1 MLMKK
6 DGVKEDI
13 LRQYIDTKDIRK
25 APEGF
30 SSKVMSRIHMEA
42 RPVRS
47 ENKLIVPVIS
57 GTVFLVLTVTT
68 LLVTER
74 SINLPEIAWPV
85 DFNFSFPD
93 LSSKMKVPQITM
105 YAIAG
110 IVSLALLDL
119 VLFSAFRREKK

>member
-1 MLMKK
+1 MKK
-6 DGVKEDI
+6 DRLKEDI
-13 LRQYIDTKDIRK
+13 LRQYIEAKDIRK

-30 SSKVMSRIHMEA
+30 SSKVMSRIHMET

-47 ENKLIVPVIS
+47 ENKFIVPVIS

-74 SINLPEIAWPV
+74 SLNLPDINWPV
-85 DFNFSFPD
+85 DFNFSFPE
-93 LSSKMKVPQITM
+93 LSSKVRVPQITI

-110 IVSLALLDL
+110 IGLLALLDSM
-119 VLFSAFRREKK
+119 FCSTFRREKK